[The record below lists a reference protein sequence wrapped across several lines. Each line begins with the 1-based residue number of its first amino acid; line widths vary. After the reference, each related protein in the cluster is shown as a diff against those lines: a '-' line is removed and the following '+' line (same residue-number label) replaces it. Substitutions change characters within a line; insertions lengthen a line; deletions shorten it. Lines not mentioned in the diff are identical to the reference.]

1 MHAQPISVK
10 AATRTEAPIALVD
23 PALRTRI
30 WKILHLYELAAKA
43 CYCAMAVQSFTRRV
57 SVYRPRKRTRV
68 VIDKEIKKDITLRK
82 ICLVILEKL
91 GYRARPRRR
100 QSEHSFWPA
109 GIGFRPC
116 PNRITDFVC
125 QNSLESKRSSCQKV
139 G

>member
-68 VIDKEIKKDITLRK
+68 VIDKEIKKDIQGVRP
-82 ICLVILEKL
+82 EK
-91 GYRARPRRR
+91 
-100 QSEHSFWPA
+100 
-109 GIGFRPC
+109 
-116 PNRITDFVC
+116 
-125 QNSLESKRSSCQKV
+125 
-139 G
+139 